1 MVEAVEQPRRAQIVL
16 ICVEAAVV
24 VALAIAVL
32 VHVPRWE
39 AWAALLPFQTL
50 SALQAVSLARAHRL
64 SLGAIALSKP

>member
-1 MVEAVEQPRRAQIVL
+1 
-16 ICVEAAVV
+16 VV